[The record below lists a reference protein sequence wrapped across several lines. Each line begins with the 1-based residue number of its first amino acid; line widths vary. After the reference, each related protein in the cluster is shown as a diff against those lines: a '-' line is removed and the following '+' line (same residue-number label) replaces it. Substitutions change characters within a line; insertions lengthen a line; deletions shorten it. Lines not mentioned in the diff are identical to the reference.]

1 MARALGLNWRR
12 AFFTADA
19 RPGNPKPE
27 GRFSQRA
34 FTLMEMIITA
44 TVLLILASAVV
55 PMAKNGI
62 KREKE
67 LELMRDLREMRMAID
82 AYKLAADQQKIKPPP
97 PENMGYPESLD
108 ILVEGAQA
116 NGSLNGKFRFLRRIP
131 VDPFT
136 GRAEW
141 GLRSINDEPKSTSW
155 GGGNVF
161 DVYSLAR
168 GGGMNNIPYREW

>member
-1 MARALGLNWRR
+1 MVMNRLRAVHCLKAPHRLGARIA
-12 AFFTADA
+12 
-19 RPGNPKPE
+19 
-27 GRFSQRA
+27 QRA

-62 KREKE
+62 RRQKE
-67 LELMRDLREMRMAID
+67 LELRRDLREMRLAID
-82 AYKLAADQQKIKPPP
+82 AYKLAVDQQRIKPPP

-108 ILVEGAQA
+108 VLVEGATA
-116 NGSLNGKFRFLRRIP
+116 NGTLSGKIRFLRRVP

-136 GRAEW
+136 GRPEW
-141 GLRSINDEPKSTSW
+141 GLRSINDEAKSTSW

-161 DVYSLAR
+161 DVYSQAR
-168 GGGMNNIPYREW
+168 GSGMNNIAYGDW